1 MQFHL
6 FLINLVLVIYTFFY
20 YNCIVTVKP
29 SWREVNEI
37 MYCSVDMIFL
47 SGLFVYLLSA

>member
-20 YNCIVTVKP
+20 YCIVPVKP
-29 SWREVNEI
+29 SWREVNKI

-47 SGLFVYLLSA
+47 SGLFIYLLSA